1 MAFTPYSWITYP
13 GNGTTNSFVVPFP
26 YAKREHVRAFIDW
39 DPSTR
44 SFTTE
49 LAHGTDF
56 TWADGTSITAT
67 VAPAAGT
74 TISLV
79 RETPIDEQ
87 LTEWQAGSPP
97 TAFDLN
103 TADLQVL
110 YALQEYI
117 DRTLQT
123 REDFDAAVFSGSG
136 VTLID
141 NLNSTLAT
149 AALTAN
155 QGRTLRLLIEA
166 VETLADAAQGA
177 ASDAATAAAGA
188 AAAAEAAQD
197 TADAA
202 GTAAAAAAGA
212 AVPIAGGTMTGPLAI
227 PSLNGGQ
234 LAGLRNRII
243 NGGFDIW
250 NRTLSRTG
258 FGFAADRWLSAL
270 LGGSQTTSL
279 QEFPAGNAIENLRI
293 FSRTTFAG
301 TSDSLDYN
309 VLIQRIEDVRITS
322 GQTLTLSFWA
332 RGNVARPMSV
342 EFTQSFGT
350 GGSPSPIVNGIGVT
364 KFNITT
370 TWQKCIC
377 QIDVPSVAGKT
388 FGTTTP
394 SFLELVFWFSGGPG
408 MNSRNNTLGVQSG
421 IIDLA
426 AVQLEVGTTATPFEK
441 LDFATTINQCNR
453 YCQLTG
459 GQWRDDTLPG
469 TTAAT
474 QVVTYTLSAPMAY
487 PPTCTIT
494 AEDSL
499 SISGPVT
506 ALAYGT
512 WAVMVSFMA
521 VNNIATPRYH
531 VCTILCEAEI

>member
-155 QGRTLRLLIEA
+155 QGRTLRLLVEA
-166 VETLADAAQGA
+166 AQAAADAAGAAADAAQG
-177 ASDAATAAAGA
+177 DADSAGA
-188 AAAAEAAQD
+188 AAAAAQAD
-197 TADAA
+197 ADTAQATADAA
-202 GTAAAAAAGA
+202 VAAADEGAPPSTVAFVARNTAPAGWLKANGA
-212 AVPIAGGTMTGPLAI
+212 AV
-227 PSLNGGQ
+227 
-234 LAGLRNRII
+234 
-243 NGGFDIW
+243 
-250 NRTLSRTG
+250 
-258 FGFAADRWLSAL
+258 
-270 LGGSQTTSL
+270 
-279 QEFPAGNAIENLRI
+279 
-293 FSRTTFAG
+293 SRTTYADLFAAIGTTFGAGNG
-301 TSDSLDYN
+301 TSTFNLPDLRGEFIRGWDDGRGIDTGRVFGSAQSQALQSHAHTYQASGASGN
-309 VLIQRIEDVRITS
+309 FVLGGPSALNDG
-322 GQTLTLSFWA
+322 GQTLATGA
-332 RGNVARPMSV
+332 AGGAETRPRNVALLA
-342 EFTQSFGT
+342 
-350 GGSPSPIVNGIGVT
+350 II
-364 KFNITT
+364 KF
-370 TWQKCIC
+370 
-377 QIDVPSVAGKT
+377 
-388 FGTTTP
+388 
-394 SFLELVFWFSGGPG
+394 
-408 MNSRNNTLGVQSG
+408 
-421 IIDLA
+421 
-426 AVQLEVGTTATPFEK
+426 
-441 LDFATTINQCNR
+441 
-453 YCQLTG
+453 
-459 GQWRDDTLPG
+459 
-469 TTAAT
+469 
-474 QVVTYTLSAPMAY
+474 
-487 PPTCTIT
+487 
-494 AEDSL
+494 
-499 SISGPVT
+499 
-506 ALAYGT
+506 
-512 WAVMVSFMA
+512 
-521 VNNIATPRYH
+521 
-531 VCTILCEAEI
+531 